1 MNRSAYIDMIAQCTT
16 VAQTQTVERQA
27 FGGRRWQ
34 QHDADLIRLAAIA
47 KRVELTHADHCATFT
62 QPSTPLSRGAG
73 DSTTRRKER
82 THVRNRT

>member
-47 KRVELTHADHCATFT
+47 KRVELTRQYGCHTV
-62 QPSTPLSRGAG
+62 
-73 DSTTRRKER
+73 TTRK
-82 THVRNRT
+82 RNGRARACNS